1 MPEDWQVLATKNK
14 HPRDDHIRFFEPT
27 HTYYIDGSSTNV
39 ISCTGFLHT
48 FFPHF
53 DPKAT
58 IAKMMR
64 SPKWPQSK
72 YFGKTAI
79 EIETGWSD
87 SGKEASGL
95 GTAMHLAIEQFLNG
109 ALDRIDPAVKET
121 PEWQYFMNFWS
132 VHGHDLEPFRMEWE
146 VWSAAHLLCGSIDG
160 VFRRKS
166 DGKIV
171 IYDWKRSKEIKM
183 DNDWE
188 KGHAPL
194 DHLPDSNYWHYSLQ
208 LNIYRRILEEH
219 YEKTVSELALV
230 ILHPNLPCYKI
241 LLLNRMDAEVDAMF
255 AVRRAAVAAADA
267 MVTEVT
273 EAAAVTEVTE
283 AAGVTEATEATE
295 AAVESK
301 KAEEDA
307 AP

>member
-39 ISCTGFLHT
+39 ISCTGFLHN

-53 DPKAT
+53 DPKAR

-64 SPKWPQSK
+64 SPTWPQSK
-72 YFGKTAI
+72 YFGKTAE
-79 EIETGWSD
+79 EIEKGWSE

-109 ALDRIDPAVKET
+109 ALDRINPAVKET

-146 VWSAAHLLCGSIDG
+146 VWSSAHLLCGSIDG

-171 IYDWKRSKEIKM
+171 IYDWKRSKEIKST
-183 DNDWE
+183 NNFE
-188 KGHAPL
+188 SGYPPL
-194 DHLPDSNYWHYSLQ
+194 EHLPNCNYWHYTLQ
-208 LNIYRRILEEH
+208 LNTYRWFLETLYGLEVGDL
-219 YEKTVSELALV
+219 YLV
-230 ILHPNLPCYKI
+230 ILHPNNPNYRRIRLNRLEKEVLDMLECRTRALKAGAKQTI
-241 LLLNRMDAEVDAMF
+241 LLPMPECQMD
-255 AVRRAAVAAADA
+255 
-267 MVTEVT
+267 
-273 EAAAVTEVTE
+273 
-283 AAGVTEATEATE
+283 
-295 AAVESK
+295 
-301 KAEEDA
+301 
-307 AP
+307 